1 MRRPWRQLG
10 DERGVAAVEFGIL
23 LIPLT
28 VMLLGLLDVGYHMY
42 VRSVLQGAL
51 NDVAR
56 QASVEN
62 PVFTSEGDT
71 IDEQI
76 DSSLRAR
83 MDLLVHG
90 GTFDIDKSAYH
101 EFSRMGRPEKLTRDV
116 DGDGQVDRGDCWRD
130 DVVNGQFDLDSG
142 RTGTGGADDIVMY
155 NVTVVTPR
163 IVPIANF
170 INLDEDLTITVATS
184 IRNQPY
190 ADQPEAGVACLP

>member
-1 MRRPWRQLG
+1 MRRPWRQLR

-28 VMLLGLLDVGYHMY
+28 VVLLGMLDVGYHMY

-56 QASVEN
+56 QASVED

-71 IDEQI
+71 IEEQI
-76 DSSLRAR
+76 DSALQER
-83 MDLLVHG
+83 MDVLVHG
-90 GTFDIDKSAYH
+90 GTFAIDKSAYH
-101 EFSRMGRPEKLTRDV
+101 QFSRMGRPEKLTRDP
-116 DGDGQVDRGDCWRD
+116 DGDGQVDPGDCWRD
-130 DVVNGQFDLDSG
+130 DVPNGEFDTDSG

-155 NVTVVTPR
+155 EVTVVTPR

-170 INLDEDLTITVATS
+170 IGLPDDYTITVNTA

-190 ADQPEAGVACLP
+190 ADQAQPGVACQA

>member
-1 MRRPWRQLG
+1 MRRLWRQLG

-23 LIPLT
+23 LIPMT
-28 VMLLGLLDVGYHMY
+28 IALLGMLDVGYHMY

-56 QASVEN
+56 QASVED

-76 DSSLRAR
+76 DSALRAR

-90 GTFDIDKSAYH
+90 GTFTVKKSAYNQ
-101 EFSRMGRPEKLTRDV
+101 FSRMGRPEKLTKDT

-130 DVVNGQFDLDSG
+130 DVANGQFDMDSG

-155 NVTVVTPR
+155 NVTIVTPR

-170 INLDEDLTITVATS
+170 IGLPDNYTVKVATS

-190 ADQPEAGVACLP
+190 ADQPVPGIACKP